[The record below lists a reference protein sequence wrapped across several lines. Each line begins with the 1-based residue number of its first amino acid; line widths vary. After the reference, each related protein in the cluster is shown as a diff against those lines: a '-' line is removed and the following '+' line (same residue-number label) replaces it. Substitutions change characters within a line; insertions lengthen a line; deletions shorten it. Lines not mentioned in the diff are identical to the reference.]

1 VSVLN
6 LRMSVAA
13 LSPVLDT
20 VQRDLGLSS
29 TVAGL
34 LSTVPVVCFGLFA
47 LATPKLI
54 GRFGM
59 ERLLVLAM
67 VVITAGIALRV
78 LPPIAAL
85 FAGTAVLGAGIA
97 VGNVL
102 VPSII
107 KQDFAGKTGLMTGLY
122 SVMLFV
128 GPAISAGF
136 TVPIMHATG
145 LGWRPTI
152 ALWGGVGV
160 LAVVLLAPHAARR
173 PRAARGAAGQ
183 RPKGLWKD
191 PLAWMVTSFM
201 GLQSL
206 GYYSF
211 VAWIPTLLQDRGM
224 SAGQAGW
231 MLSYSTFPGLAMALV
246 TPLFIRGKPRR
257 AAALVACSAVC
268 CGIGYVGLASDPVPL
283 AYLWLTFLG
292 IGQGMSISLA
302 LGFIVARAPDVHHTA
317 HLSTMAQS
325 GGYLIASTGPVVL
338 GVLYDVTG
346 GWTVP
351 MLALIVILVPML
363 IAGLGASRDRHIL
376 ESGQGVTAAS
386 RRVQQALAGPAGSW
400 PTFLPGLASRRDD
413 HLRQDVTTGLEVMRL
428 ERRVDLA
435 QVVDG
440 ELEGRL
446 VGLVGSQDGVV
457 HS

>member
-1 VSVLN
+1 MTEAIATGPRHTSGPAARPAGGTWLAVILLVSVLN
-6 LRMSVAA
+6 LRMAVAA

-34 LSTVPVVCFGLFA
+34 LSTVPVMCFGLFA

-67 VVITAGIALRV
+67 LVITAGIALRV
-78 LPPIAAL
+78 FPPIAAL

-102 VPSII
+102 LPSII
-107 KQDFAGKTGLMTGLY
+107 KQDFAAKAGLMTGLY

-145 LGWRPTI
+145 LGWRPAI
-152 ALWGGVGV
+152 ALWGVVGV
-160 LAVVLLAPHAARR
+160 LAAVLLAPHAARR
-173 PRAARGAAGQ
+173 PRAAGTGATRH

-191 PLAWMVTSFM
+191 PVAWTVTSFM

-206 GYYSF
+206 GYYAG
-211 VAWIPTLLQDRGM
+211 VAWIPTLLQDHGM

-231 MLSYSTFPGLAMALV
+231 MLSYSSFPGLATALV
-246 TPLFIRGKPRR
+246 TPLLIRGRPRR
-257 AAALVACSAVC
+257 AAALVTCAVVT
-268 CGIGYVGLASDPVPL
+268 CGIGYLGLASDPVPL
-283 AYLWLTFLG
+283 AYLWLTLLG
-292 IGQGMSISLA
+292 VGQGMTISLA

-325 GGYLIASTGPVVL
+325 AGYLIASIGPVGIGAVH
-338 GVLYDVTG
+338 DVTG

-351 MLALIVILVPML
+351 MLALAVILIPLL
-363 IAGLGASRDRHIL
+363 IAGLGASRERHIL
-376 ESGQGVTAAS
+376 ET
-386 RRVQQALAGPAGSW
+386 
-400 PTFLPGLASRRDD
+400 
-413 HLRQDVTTGLEVMRL
+413 
-428 ERRVDLA
+428 
-435 QVVDG
+435 
-440 ELEGRL
+440 
-446 VGLVGSQDGVV
+446 
-457 HS
+457 

>member
-1 VSVLN
+1 MTTRTAGQAGQQASGSAARPAGGAWLAVILLVSVLN
-6 LRMSVAA
+6 LRMAVAA

-20 VQRDLGLSS
+20 VQRDLALSS

-47 LATPKLI
+47 LATPRLI
-54 GRFGM
+54 RRFGM

-78 LPPIAAL
+78 LPPIVAL

-97 VGNVL
+97 IGNVL

-107 KQDFAGKTGLMTGLY
+107 KQDFPGKAGLMTGLY

-145 LGWRPTI
+145 LGWRPAI
-152 ALWGGVGV
+152 ALWGAVGV
-160 LAVVLLAPHAARR
+160 IAVVLLAPHAAKR
-173 PRAARGAAGQ
+173 PRTAGTGAAGR
-183 RPKGLWKD
+183 RPSGLWQD
-191 PLAWMVTSFM
+191 RVAWMVTGFM

-211 VAWIPTLLQDRGM
+211 VAWVPTLLQDHGM

-246 TPLFIRGKPRR
+246 TPLLIRGRSRR
-257 AAALVACSAVC
+257 AAGLVSCAIVACTL
-268 CGIGYVGLASDPVPL
+268 GYLGLASDPVPL
-283 AYLWLTFLG
+283 AYLWLTLLG

-325 GGYLIASTGPVVL
+325 AGYLIASTGPVAL
-338 GVLYDVTG
+338 GALHDVTG

-351 MLALIVILVPML
+351 MLALAITGVPLL
-363 IAGLGASRDRHIL
+363 ITGLGASRDRHIL
-376 ESGQGVTAAS
+376 DPGARGPRRGATA
-386 RRVQQALAGPAGSW
+386 
-400 PTFLPGLASRRDD
+400 
-413 HLRQDVTTGLEVMRL
+413 
-428 ERRVDLA
+428 
-435 QVVDG
+435 
-440 ELEGRL
+440 
-446 VGLVGSQDGVV
+446 
-457 HS
+457 

>member
-1 VSVLN
+1 MTVHTTRTADQHTSGPATRPTGGIWLAVILLVSVLN
-6 LRMSVAA
+6 LRMAVTA

-20 VQRDLGLSS
+20 IQRDMGLSS

-34 LSTVPVVCFGLFA
+34 LSTVPIICFGLFA
-47 LATPKLI
+47 LATPRLI

-107 KQDFAGKTGLMTGLY
+107 KQDFAAKTGLMTGLY

-128 GPAISAGF
+128 GPAFSAGF

-145 LGWRPTI
+145 LGWRPAI

-173 PRAARGAAGQ
+173 PRAARGGATGR

-211 VAWIPTLLQDRGM
+211 AAWIPTLLQDHGM
-224 SAGQAGW
+224 TAGQAGW
-231 MLSYSTFPGLAMALV
+231 MLSYSTFPGLAMALL
-246 TPLFIRGKPRR
+246 TPLFIRGRSRR
-257 AAALVACSAVC
+257 AAALVICAVVSC
-268 CGIGYVGLASDPVPL
+268 AIGYLGLASDPVPL
-283 AYLWLTFLG
+283 AYLWLTLLG

-325 GGYLIASTGPVVL
+325 AGYLIASTGPVAL
-338 GVLYDVTG
+338 GVLHDVTG

-351 MLALIVILVPML
+351 VLTLTVILIPLL

-376 ESGQGVTAAS
+376 D
-386 RRVQQALAGPAGSW
+386 
-400 PTFLPGLASRRDD
+400 PGT
-413 HLRQDVTTGLEVMRL
+413 V
-428 ERRVDLA
+428 
-435 QVVDG
+435 
-440 ELEGRL
+440 EG
-446 VGLVGSQDGVV
+446 
-457 HS
+457 

>member
-6 LRMSVAA
+6 LRMAVAA

-20 VQRDLGLSS
+20 IQSDLGLSS
-29 TVAGL
+29 TVAGV
-34 LSTVPVVCFGLFA
+34 LSTVPVICFGLFA
-47 LATPKLI
+47 LTTPRLI

-97 VGNVL
+97 VANVL

-107 KQDFAGKTGLMTGLY
+107 KQDFAGKAGLMTGLY

-128 GPAISAGF
+128 GPAISAGL

-145 LGWRPTI
+145 LGWRPAI

-160 LAVVLLAPHAARR
+160 IAVVLLAPHAARHPR
-173 PRAARGAAGQ
+173 PAGTGAARL

-191 PLAWMVTSFM
+191 PVAWMVTSFM

-206 GYYSF
+206 GYYSG
-211 VAWIPTLLQDRGM
+211 VAWIPTVLQDHGM

-231 MLSYSTFPGLAMALV
+231 MLSYSSFPGLATALL
-246 TPLFIRGKPRR
+246 TPLLIRGRPRR
-257 AAALVACSAVC
+257 AAALVICAVVSC
-268 CGIGYVGLASDPVPL
+268 AIGYLGLASDPVPL
-283 AYLWLTFLG
+283 AYLWLTLLG

-317 HLSTMAQS
+317 HLSAMAQS
-325 GGYLIASTGPVVL
+325 AGYLIASTGPVVV
-338 GVLYDVTG
+338 GVLHDVTG

-351 MLALIVILVPML
+351 MLTLTVILVPLL

-376 ESGQGVTAAS
+376 ET
-386 RRVQQALAGPAGSW
+386 
-400 PTFLPGLASRRDD
+400 
-413 HLRQDVTTGLEVMRL
+413 
-428 ERRVDLA
+428 
-435 QVVDG
+435 
-440 ELEGRL
+440 
-446 VGLVGSQDGVV
+446 
-457 HS
+457 